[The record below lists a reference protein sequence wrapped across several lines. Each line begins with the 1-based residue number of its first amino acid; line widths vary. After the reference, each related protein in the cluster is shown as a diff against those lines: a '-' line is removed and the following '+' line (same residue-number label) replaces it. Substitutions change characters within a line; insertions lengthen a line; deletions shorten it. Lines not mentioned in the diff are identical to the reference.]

1 MFLNWMKRI
10 LCQWY
15 YNEIYFNQIN
25 PSTGEWNPPRGVFNG
40 AEPTRYGDWEIKG
53 RCYDF

>member
-1 MFLNWMKRI
+1 M
-10 LCQWY
+10 
-15 YNEIYFNQIN
+15 IN
-25 PSTGEWNPPRGVFNG
+25 PKTGEWNPPRGALNG